1 MIFLFLGMGLLD
13 SQQCTYF
20 QNTICHC
27 KEGYFCVE
35 RKGNG
40 CEMCRKY
47 SLGPVGEGVK
57 KKGTIWEDAVYE
69 KCRDGTYSNN
79 VSTEA
84 CKPWTKCKELNKHE
98 VRPGNPSMDAE
109 CKEKMNIAFIVLS
122 IVIPVVIG
130 GVLGILW
137 WKRRDLRKCT
147 VPSRVVETRIR
158 EMEPSRVVETRIR
171 EKKALYQNAR
181 IIKRDGV
188 VPGCRDKDTGDGAV
202 PGCGDKG
209 MEMEDR
215 ELETLRLR
223 ISDGRLK
230 AVSKKTESMK
240 NQACVLERQC

>member
-1 MIFLFLGMGLLD
+1 MNSDFLIQHAKLMVWIFLLFGHLQLVSCCGPGEYLIHGQCCPMCPVGSRVSKHCTAMTNTECRVCTQGEYSDYPSGREKCIKCENCDSGMGLFD

-27 KEGYFCVE
+27 KEGYFCVK
-35 RKGNG
+35 RKWSG

-122 IVIPVVIG
+122 IVIPVVIVVIG

-147 VPSRVVETRIR
+147 ANG
-158 EMEPSRVVETRIR
+158 
-171 EKKALYQNAR
+171 EKEKMMT
-181 IIKRDGV
+181 K
-188 VPGCRDKDTGDGAV
+188 
-202 PGCGDKG
+202 
-209 MEMEDR
+209 
-215 ELETLRLR
+215 
-223 ISDGRLK
+223 S
-230 AVSKKTESMK
+230 
-240 NQACVLERQC
+240 